1 VGALPGPLE
10 RRAAALAR
18 DDAESVHL
26 RLAGLRTGDAALEL
40 DVDPVALARRV
51 ELIRTGGF
59 VRGAFVP
66 GAARELDDAIAA
78 AKRSLPPERF
88 AAAWSAG
95 QALSLEEAVREA

>member
-1 VGALPGPLE
+1 
-10 RRAAALAR
+10 
-18 DDAESVHL
+18 
-26 RLAGLRTGDAALEL
+26 
-40 DVDPVALARRV
+40 
-51 ELIRTGGF
+51 
-59 VRGAFVP
+59 VP